1 MTFLLIMNL
10 VIMKHH
16 NVMQQGVELKMEP
29 FLCISHL
36 ILQRS
41 RVHHF
46 ISVMLLESSH
56 SCIFPC
62 FNGCCCQYRTISYR
76 IKVVETVE
84 LSRRIRVIV
93 SSL

>member
-16 NVMQQGVELKMEP
+16 NVMQGVELKMEP
-29 FLCISHL
+29 FLCILHL
-36 ILQRS
+36 ILRRS
-41 RVHHF
+41 RVHRF
-46 ISVMLLESSH
+46 ISVMLLESFH

-76 IKVVETVE
+76 IKMVETVE
-84 LSRRIRVIV
+84 
-93 SSL
+93 